1 MVKPNMTPSA
11 LDEWTATDAF
21 KEYRED
27 RGPAKVDAVLRR
39 TRAVLRGDAAQG
51 NVEKVRNYIKRAK
64 AQNAGPQKY
73 GSGPTAVSART
84 AALRNW
90 GYDPTGRFS

>member
-21 KEYRED
+21 EEYRED
-27 RGPAKVDAVLRR
+27 RGHQKVDAVLRR

-51 NVEKVRNYIKRAK
+51 NVEKVEAFIARHK
-64 AQNAGPQKY
+64 AQPSGERKY